1 MKLLK
6 STFVWLAIIMSIC
19 ACVTANAAE
28 TQAKKV
34 LKVAFPETRG
44 ICETY
49 ADGTRGGVVYEWL
62 VEMLNIQ
69 VGNMSLLEIPLASQ

>member
-1 MKLLK
+1 
-6 STFVWLAIIMSIC
+6 MSIC

-62 VEMLNIQ
+62 VEIAKYT
-69 VGNMSLLEIPLASQ
+69 G

>member
-6 STFVWLAIIMSIC
+6 STFVWLAIIISIC

-62 VEMLNIQ
+62 VEIANIQ

>member
-49 ADGTRGGVVYEWL
+49 ADGTRGGIILKVWKGKRL
-62 VEMLNIQ
+62 VFLPR
-69 VGNMSLLEIPLASQ
+69 LLIK